1 MDCGIL
7 LERDILY
14 PTDIKNE
21 PGSIHLQV
29 LSPDKNSKVP
39 VVIEPKSEHSP
50 LKYIDAIIRIIQSDI
65 FDRVFIDI
73 KKDVDI
79 YVRATAGTAGEF
91 AGYTQNKVYFSDGR
105 FIMDE
110 GVNQ

>member
-79 YVRATAGTAGEF
+79 YVRATADTAGEF
-91 AGYTQNKVYFSDGR
+91 AGYTHMKVYFSGGR
-105 FIMDE
+105 FINE
-110 GVNQ
+110 GVNW